1 MPPKRSPLAPR
12 VSPTKKPAA
21 KPALSSAVKAAATAG
36 SGAPPKSKRTLSLTK
51 APIKSANTK
60 PPTTGSGGVAPA
72 AHAAAKEDA
81 KASERALLR
90 RVAEAFADR
99 RKLGHLHA
107 TALAKRLAEI
117 AQHSIARFER
127 AENGHTSAVRSA
139 KKAAESRE
147 EKRQRLQQE
156 LCTAAFDGNEAALK
170 KALREGGDV
179 LRADAEGNFALG
191 EAAVNGQDAAI
202 RILIAEG
209 ADVNCRG
216 AYGRTPLWRATFNG
230 HVECVKLL
238 LGAGADPRVAA
249 QSQLPVELASGAT
262 KDALTQWDVTRTD
275 TLKAKAQER
284 TDALI
289 ATREKE
295 RAAEAAA
302 HKTALD
308 SARMIMA
315 SAQQELRAVRAELE
329 NRIVELDLVRQETNA
344 GDRAQIAFDCVKEC
358 ERRADE
364 LRDRAEQATRSYLQH
379 KAISVTDGKG
389 SDGDADVDTIEWS
402 AVSTLL
408 LADWCAK
415 NALAARPGALWPFL
429 VDPSARASMFFRYRN
444 VNFVDAFSPRDLQ
457 AESIRKSVLG
467 ALRYG
472 KAVVID
478 LHDDPTMIEFVIEAF
493 DGVRKQLW
501 NDVVNGNVRR
511 RDVWHE
517 LLRATD
523 GPAYDEAN
531 WRESATM
538 LFTCVVLTNAAGAEE
553 FAPQGFHIVR
563 VSY

>member
-1 MPPKRSPLAPR
+1 M
-12 VSPTKKPAA
+12 
-21 KPALSSAVKAAATAG
+21 
-36 SGAPPKSKRTLSLTK
+36 
-51 APIKSANTK
+51 
-60 PPTTGSGGVAPA
+60 
-72 AHAAAKEDA
+72 EDA
-81 KASERALLR
+81 KAPKRALLR
-90 RVAEAFADR
+90 RVAEAFVDR

-127 AENGHTSAVRSA
+127 AENGHSSAVRSA

-170 KALREGGDV
+170 KALREGADV

-275 TLKAKAQER
+275 ALKAKAQER
-284 TDALI
+284 TDALV

-308 SARMIMA
+308 SARMVMA

-329 NRIVELDLVRQETNA
+329 NRIVELDLVRQEASA

-358 ERRADE
+358 ERRAEE

-379 KAISVTDGKG
+379 KAISSADGKSG
-389 SDGDADVDTIEWS
+389 DGDDADVDTIEWS

-408 LADWCAK
+408 LPDWCAK
-415 NALAARPGALWPFL
+415 NALAARPGALWPFV

-457 AESIRKSVLG
+457 AESIRKSLLG

-472 KAVVID
+472 KA
-478 LHDDPTMIEFVIEAF
+478 LGLFLNKHPTSEEMMIET
-493 DGVRKQLW
+493 DDRVRKKQGD
-501 NDVVNGNVRR
+501 DVVNGNVRG

-538 LFTCVVLTNAAGAEE
+538 LFICVVLTNAAGAEE